1 MNTDIDLNVYLDQPH
16 YGDIE
21 TKGFWEDVH
30 SLEDVWCLCTV
41 TDDDT
46 VLLFHDYPQYD
57 NQKVWD
63 KDDEKEYTIPER
75 VGTLLD
81 GFRFW
86 YSIGKKGGSLSV
98 HNCSTYDKPIIEK
111 VMPKCIIP
119 VEAWRDTFNQSKLQW
134 FDRACPKGAKSAHG
148 LKAYGIK
155 FGIKK
160 PDIDDWKTMDA
171 YKLHRVVEDVKI
183 QKKTQLYL
191 DKEAEKLA
199 EMGITFTEAMKIE
212 NEYAR
217 GCAKQELR
225 GVLADVPHMK
235 RCIKEWDERTDYLA
249 AKIEPLLPPT
259 VKASG
264 AKITRSELMKSLGYT
279 RIPPDETEEV
289 TRAGETKIQAKKPYV
304 KPSINFHKTV
314 KTNAYSGFNISYGES
329 PTYTKKKD
337 LIDWIKANHPDTKPK
352 DWDIQKEEIETK
364 ELNSH
369 TCKYFGVPPDATDVI
384 CGAHTKVSFLE
395 TKLTQH
401 EQVKGYLIRYG
412 GLKHVEEWNLKKDA
426 NGQIVRAGSAM
437 TVSYPPKAAPEHQLH
452 YKVRGGE
459 AIVTSPKVGEK
470 DYEQLTGDLGKEIG
484 EYNTTVHRRRFLSNP
499 KDPDHKGLLAYVR
512 EDGRLPCGVNNSGTS
527 TLRASHRVWVNA
539 AGEGALHG
547 EAIRK
552 SLIAPEG
559 RLLIGC
565 DMKSAQLAIA
575 AYYANNFEYYDAVAS
590 GQEVVK
596 DEEGNEVYVGESAHC
611 FNARAFT
618 LVSEEEWKEA
628 VENQNPDLIH
638 SIALRRKKSKGGSFA
653 TIFGASGKKVATTL
667 DIPEHLGEEKKN
679 AFLANIGL
687 DGVVTHL
694 KASKKQYKRGSGW
707 YIPLPFGYWIYCKSD
722 HKSINYIIQ
731 GTEAVCQKV
740 AVNYFE
746 RELLKRKLDAF
757 KVLDYHKQHC
767 GLAA

>member
-1 MNTDIDLNVYLDQPH
+1 MNTDIDLNKYLDQPH

-86 YSIGKKGGSLSV
+86 YSIGKKGGNLSV

-111 VMPKCIIP
+111 VMPKCVIP

-134 FDRACPKGAKSAHG
+134 FDRPCPKGAKSAHG

-235 RCIKEWDERTDYLA
+235 RCIEEWDERTDYLA

-329 PTYTKKKD
+329 PTYTKKKQ
-337 LIDWIKANHPDTKPK
+337 LTDWIKANHPDTKPK

-369 TCKYFGVPPDATDVI
+369 TCKYFGVPPDALDVI

-412 GLKHVEEWNLKKDA
+412 GLKHCADWNVKKDA
-426 NGQIVRAGSAM
+426 DGKMVRADSA
-437 TVSYPPKAAPEHQLH
+437 TTISYPAKAAPEHQLH
-452 YKVRGGE
+452 YKVRAGE
-459 AIVTSPKVGEK
+459 VLVTSPKVGE
-470 DYEQLTGDLGKEIG
+470 DEYEQITGDIGKEIG
-484 EYNTTVHRRRFLSNP
+484 EYATTMHRRRYLSNP
-499 KDPDHKGLLAYVR
+499 KDPENKGILSYVR
-512 EDGRLPCGVNNSGTS
+512 GDGRVPAGVNNFGAATGRS
-527 TLRASHRVWVNA
+527 THRVIVNLPSESSHL
-539 AGEGALHG
+539 GKEM
-547 EAIRK
+547 R
-552 SLIAPEG
+552 SCLIAPKG
-559 RLLIGC
+559 RVLVGA
-565 DMKSAQLAIA
+565 DQASAQLQICSVV
-575 AYYANNFEYYDAVAS
+575 ANNVEYYEAVA
-590 GQEVVK
+590 K
-596 DEEGNEVYVGESAHC
+596 GNEFKKVDGKDVYIGTSAHC
-611 FNARAFT
+611 VNARGFQLIT
-618 LVSEEEWKEA
+618 RQQWQEA
-628 VENQNPDLIH
+628 IDTQNPELIH
-638 SIALRRKKSKGGSFA
+638 ELGLLRKKAKAPAFA
-653 TIFGASGKKVATTL
+653 SLFGCAPPKLAGMLGIGVDEAKDKLAS
-667 DIPEHLGEEKKN
+667 
-679 AFLANIGL
+679 FLAELGL
-687 DGVVTHL
+687 DAVQAWL
-694 KASKKQYKRGSGW
+694 KICQKKYKRGNGF
-707 YIPLPFGYWIYCKSD
+707 YIPIAFGYWIFCKSA
-722 HKSINYIIQ
+722 H
-731 GTEAVCQKV
+731 A
-740 AVNYFE
+740 AVNYLIQGFTKYC
-746 RELLKRKLDAF
+746 L
-757 KVLDYHKQHC
+757 VLRVILVGNCVNSEEAVYR
-767 GLAA
+767 